1 MEVLG
6 DFAKAKG
13 LPKVGR
19 VSGGGARR
27 VYYENPDQVRVIR
40 GRNVP
45 YQAVGRLA
53 TEAERRGMTPGELT
67 DQLYPEQEPQPSLP
81 LRIGKTIAEALRAG

>member
-1 MEVLG
+1 MEVLE
-6 DFAKAKG
+6 DFAKAKD
-13 LPKVGR
+13 LPTVGR

-27 VYYENPDQVRVIR
+27 VYYEHPEQVQVIE

-53 TEAERRGMTPGELT
+53 AEAERRGMTPNELA
-67 DQLYPEQEPQPSLP
+67 DELFPEPEPQPSLP
-81 LRIGKTIAEALRAG
+81 ARVGKTITEALRIG